1 MAPITA
7 DNTIV
12 NNIVVFQKT
21 DFSLEREVVPHYFL
35 KYQSTFPRQI
45 KNLYPVWLP
54 ALPST
59 SKTHTGFRFC
69 VFCLFNDV
77 GGTGVDFSQ
86 NYVRNI
92 SLLYKPIKLNI

>member
-1 MAPITA
+1 M
-7 DNTIV
+7 
-12 NNIVVFQKT
+12 
-21 DFSLEREVVPHYFL
+21 
-35 KYQSTFPRQI
+35 FPRQI

-59 SKTHTGFRFC
+59 SKTHTGFRFF

-86 NYVRNI
+86 NYVCNI
-92 SLLYKPIKLNI
+92 SLLYKPIKLNISMAVSYCGKLENGSHEVNFHIKVWKSSATET